1 MQFSETWLRS
11 LVNTSLSSEE
21 LAHLL
26 TMAGLEVEEIVPVAP
41 AFGNVVVAR
50 VLSIEKHPDADRL
63 NVLRVNVGQAEP
75 LTIVCGAQNVTVG
88 MQAPCALVGAKL
100 PGIEI
105 KQAQVRGV
113 ASFGMMCSEKELGL
127 AEASAGLL
135 ELSVTAVVGQS
146 IREHLDLDDHLFTLK
161 LTPNRSDCLSLS
173 GIAREVSALTGA
185 VLAPLPEIT
194 FAQTGGQKK
203 AVKVS
208 AADACPR
215 YMTRAITG
223 VNAKAATPAWM
234 MQRLERCGL
243 RSISAIVDITNFVML
258 ELGQPLHAFDFAKL
272 NGDID
277 VRFARSGE
285 TLALL
290 NQQVVEL
297 QSDMLV
303 IADSMQAV
311 ALAGIMGGAGSAVD
325 ELTTDILLESAF
337 FVPGAMAGKSRRLGF
352 ASDSSYRFERGV
364 DFANTQ
370 VALDRATQLILDI
383 CGGQASVVTQALLPG

>member
-127 AEASAGLL
+127 A
-135 ELSVTAVVGQS
+135 
-146 IREHLDLDDHLFTLK
+146 
-161 LTPNRSDCLSLS
+161 
-173 GIAREVSALTGA
+173 
-185 VLAPLPEIT
+185 
-194 FAQTGGQKK
+194 
-203 AVKVS
+203 
-208 AADACPR
+208 
-215 YMTRAITG
+215 
-223 VNAKAATPAWM
+223 
-234 MQRLERCGL
+234 
-243 RSISAIVDITNFVML
+243 
-258 ELGQPLHAFDFAKL
+258 
-272 NGDID
+272 
-277 VRFARSGE
+277 
-285 TLALL
+285 
-290 NQQVVEL
+290 
-297 QSDMLV
+297 
-303 IADSMQAV
+303 
-311 ALAGIMGGAGSAVD
+311 
-325 ELTTDILLESAF
+325 
-337 FVPGAMAGKSRRLGF
+337 
-352 ASDSSYRFERGV
+352 
-364 DFANTQ
+364 
-370 VALDRATQLILDI
+370 
-383 CGGQASVVTQALLPG
+383 